1 MEKKRVADDH
11 EVEPAVPKRVDRF
24 GFVKQE
30 QNPSEG
36 LTRSRSASEFGR
48 YGVPEPYEKLKE
60 LTRGRG
66 VTQDSMREF
75 IRSLDIPGD
84 AKMTLLNLTP
94 HTYVGAAAELAKNIK
109 TTINL
114 VNGDRVL
121 SVKSDKVRLAGL
133 RAYLAPIGMKL
144 ARAHSFPNFEI
155 VKMW

>member
-36 LTRSRSASEFGR
+36 LTRSRSASEFGRSLNVINSKVSITAKDKFHYPLELAVMRR

-121 SVKSDKVRLAGL
+121 SVKSDKVR
-133 RAYLAPIGMKL
+133 
-144 ARAHSFPNFEI
+144 
-155 VKMW
+155 